1 MADMKE
7 IKSYAELENVSLGE
21 QIALTVSVSEIIERP
36 LYFRIMTVIDV
47 IGYNVNYIAID
58 IRKNGTLSDVD
69 WIKFRSL
76 APLDGIQVIARKTKH
91 HYPRFDLVSFI
102 DINKQETPHF
112 VQYCDKC
119 DEFEFVEDSS
129 KFVQCHADEPRD
141 SSRQISKVPM
151 KLRTNSCMY
160 HGKDPIL
167 YPIRPRGLSEVF
179 LPHQMSIYYN
189 SYKKFCPECAK
200 VHDIYILRSN
210 MTDNRYRYCPITNKP
225 YSIIDQKLW
234 EEIKMID
241 KSDLIK
247 AESSKKEKPM
257 DFTSHSQIPVNG
269 MFGSKNED
277 GSANDYAVCPK
288 HALETAQKAIDIAK
302 KYNDSVGSLS
312 DGYHTFNELYH
323 HRAMLFA
330 ALCLTTFKNCAWK
343 SLLHNDPKE
352 PMYNGMFIV
361 GIDTSFGQAS
371 YHYDIDPYWAIFKVK
386 ELDRAPKFDGHTP
399 AEAIDRIFKY
409 AKKIG
414 TEPVTRS
421 INISD
426 PGFYNIE
433 PQLQYVNEVDT
444 TGTPIM
450 RTGINISTT
459 KKDDHNSTTLK

>member
-1 MADMKE
+1 MKIFNKVYPLNMEKYRLLRPVEWGDVVSISDWMCPICGRMHDHYYINVPVFRTVDTFDLIRFNADLVLCLSANK
-7 IKSYAELENVSLGE
+7 IKELERQVNDNNRRYQEAKDNMIKEVKLIQIQDKIEKEKKTMTNDDFYKVTTEPTSEDTTPEE
-21 QIALTVSVSEIIERP
+21 QAHSYLVKAQ
-36 LYFRIMTVIDV
+36 D
-47 IGYNVNYIAID
+47 AID
-58 IRKNGTLSDVD
+58 
-69 WIKFRSL
+69 
-76 APLDGIQVIARKTKH
+76 A
-91 HYPRFDLVSFI
+91 
-102 DINKQETPHF
+102 
-112 VQYCDKC
+112 
-119 DEFEFVEDSS
+119 
-129 KFVQCHADEPRD
+129 
-141 SSRQISKVPM
+141 
-151 KLRTNSCMY
+151 
-160 HGKDPIL
+160 
-167 YPIRPRGLSEVF
+167 
-179 LPHQMSIYYN
+179 
-189 SYKKFCPECAK
+189 
-200 VHDIYILRSN
+200 
-210 MTDNRYRYCPITNKP
+210 
-225 YSIIDQKLW
+225 
-234 EEIKMID
+234 
-241 KSDLIK
+241 
-247 AESSKKEKPM
+247 
-257 DFTSHSQIPVNG
+257 
-269 MFGSKNED
+269 
-277 GSANDYAVCPK
+277 
-288 HALETAQKAIDIAK
+288 AK

-312 DGYHTFNELYH
+312 DGYHTFDELYH
-323 HRAMLFA
+323 HRAMLFT

-361 GIDTSFGQAS
+361 GIDTPFGQAS

>member
-1 MADMKE
+1 MKIFNKVYPLNMEKYRLLRPVEWGDVVSISDWMCPICGRMHDHYYINVPVFRTVDTFDLIRFNADLVLCLSANK
-7 IKSYAELENVSLGE
+7 IKELERQVNDNNRRYQEAKDNMIKEVKLIQIQDKIEKEKKTMTNDDFYKVTTEPTSEDTTPEE
-21 QIALTVSVSEIIERP
+21 QAHSYLVKAQ
-36 LYFRIMTVIDV
+36 D
-47 IGYNVNYIAID
+47 AID
-58 IRKNGTLSDVD
+58 
-69 WIKFRSL
+69 
-76 APLDGIQVIARKTKH
+76 A
-91 HYPRFDLVSFI
+91 
-102 DINKQETPHF
+102 
-112 VQYCDKC
+112 
-119 DEFEFVEDSS
+119 
-129 KFVQCHADEPRD
+129 
-141 SSRQISKVPM
+141 
-151 KLRTNSCMY
+151 
-160 HGKDPIL
+160 
-167 YPIRPRGLSEVF
+167 
-179 LPHQMSIYYN
+179 
-189 SYKKFCPECAK
+189 
-200 VHDIYILRSN
+200 
-210 MTDNRYRYCPITNKP
+210 
-225 YSIIDQKLW
+225 
-234 EEIKMID
+234 
-241 KSDLIK
+241 
-247 AESSKKEKPM
+247 
-257 DFTSHSQIPVNG
+257 
-269 MFGSKNED
+269 
-277 GSANDYAVCPK
+277 
-288 HALETAQKAIDIAK
+288 AK

-312 DGYHTFNELYH
+312 DGYHTFDELYH

-361 GIDTSFGQAS
+361 GIDTPFGQAS

>member
-1 MADMKE
+1 MKIFDKVYPLNMEKYRLLRPVEWGDVVSISDWMCPICGRMHDHYYINVPVFRTVDTFDLIRFNADLVLCLSANK
-7 IKSYAELENVSLGE
+7 IKELERQVNDNNRRYQEAKDNMIKEVKLIQIQDKIEKEKKTMTNDDFYKVTTEPTSEDTTPEE
-21 QIALTVSVSEIIERP
+21 QAHSYLVKAQ
-36 LYFRIMTVIDV
+36 D
-47 IGYNVNYIAID
+47 AID
-58 IRKNGTLSDVD
+58 
-69 WIKFRSL
+69 
-76 APLDGIQVIARKTKH
+76 A
-91 HYPRFDLVSFI
+91 
-102 DINKQETPHF
+102 
-112 VQYCDKC
+112 
-119 DEFEFVEDSS
+119 
-129 KFVQCHADEPRD
+129 
-141 SSRQISKVPM
+141 
-151 KLRTNSCMY
+151 
-160 HGKDPIL
+160 
-167 YPIRPRGLSEVF
+167 
-179 LPHQMSIYYN
+179 
-189 SYKKFCPECAK
+189 
-200 VHDIYILRSN
+200 
-210 MTDNRYRYCPITNKP
+210 
-225 YSIIDQKLW
+225 
-234 EEIKMID
+234 
-241 KSDLIK
+241 
-247 AESSKKEKPM
+247 
-257 DFTSHSQIPVNG
+257 
-269 MFGSKNED
+269 
-277 GSANDYAVCPK
+277 
-288 HALETAQKAIDIAK
+288 AK

-312 DGYHTFNELYH
+312 DGYHTFDELYN

-361 GIDTSFGQAS
+361 GIDTPFGQAS

>member
-1 MADMKE
+1 MKIFNKVYPLNMEKYRLLRPVEWGDVVSISDWMCPICGRMHDHYYINVPVFRTVDTFDLIRFNADLVLCLSANK
-7 IKSYAELENVSLGE
+7 IKELERQVNDNNRRYQEAKDNMIKEVKLIQIQDKIEKEKKTMTNDDFYKVTTEPTSEDTTPEE
-21 QIALTVSVSEIIERP
+21 QAHSYLVKAQ
-36 LYFRIMTVIDV
+36 D
-47 IGYNVNYIAID
+47 AID
-58 IRKNGTLSDVD
+58 
-69 WIKFRSL
+69 
-76 APLDGIQVIARKTKH
+76 A
-91 HYPRFDLVSFI
+91 
-102 DINKQETPHF
+102 
-112 VQYCDKC
+112 
-119 DEFEFVEDSS
+119 
-129 KFVQCHADEPRD
+129 
-141 SSRQISKVPM
+141 
-151 KLRTNSCMY
+151 
-160 HGKDPIL
+160 
-167 YPIRPRGLSEVF
+167 
-179 LPHQMSIYYN
+179 
-189 SYKKFCPECAK
+189 
-200 VHDIYILRSN
+200 
-210 MTDNRYRYCPITNKP
+210 
-225 YSIIDQKLW
+225 
-234 EEIKMID
+234 
-241 KSDLIK
+241 
-247 AESSKKEKPM
+247 
-257 DFTSHSQIPVNG
+257 
-269 MFGSKNED
+269 
-277 GSANDYAVCPK
+277 
-288 HALETAQKAIDIAK
+288 AK

-312 DGYHTFNELYH
+312 DGYHTFDELYH

-361 GIDTSFGQAS
+361 GIDTPFGQAS

-444 TGTPIM
+444 TGTPVM

>member
-1 MADMKE
+1 MKIFNKVYPLNMEKYRLLRPVEWGDVVSISDWMCPICGRSHDHYYINVPVFRTVDTFDLIRFNADLVLCLSANK
-7 IKSYAELENVSLGE
+7 IKELERQVNDNNRRYQEAKDNMIKEVKLKQMQDKIEKEKKTMTNDDFYKATTEPISEDTTPKE
-21 QIALTVSVSEIIERP
+21 QAHSYLVKAQ
-36 LYFRIMTVIDV
+36 D
-47 IGYNVNYIAID
+47 AID
-58 IRKNGTLSDVD
+58 
-69 WIKFRSL
+69 
-76 APLDGIQVIARKTKH
+76 A
-91 HYPRFDLVSFI
+91 
-102 DINKQETPHF
+102 
-112 VQYCDKC
+112 
-119 DEFEFVEDSS
+119 
-129 KFVQCHADEPRD
+129 
-141 SSRQISKVPM
+141 
-151 KLRTNSCMY
+151 
-160 HGKDPIL
+160 
-167 YPIRPRGLSEVF
+167 
-179 LPHQMSIYYN
+179 
-189 SYKKFCPECAK
+189 
-200 VHDIYILRSN
+200 
-210 MTDNRYRYCPITNKP
+210 
-225 YSIIDQKLW
+225 
-234 EEIKMID
+234 
-241 KSDLIK
+241 
-247 AESSKKEKPM
+247 
-257 DFTSHSQIPVNG
+257 
-269 MFGSKNED
+269 
-277 GSANDYAVCPK
+277 
-288 HALETAQKAIDIAK
+288 AK

-312 DGYHTFNELYH
+312 DGYHTFDELYH

-361 GIDTSFGQAS
+361 GIDTPFGQAS

-399 AEAIDRIFKY
+399 DEAIDRIFKY